1 MKHAT
6 PATLKELTPLLDR
19 LRSFDELIEK
29 SPGSF
34 YRKSKAFLHFHE
46 DPLGIFVD
54 VRLVPA
60 EPFTRLRV
68 TTQRERAAF
77 IAEVKRALAHG

>member
-6 PATLKELTPLLDR
+6 PSTLRELTPLLDR

-34 YRKSKAFLHFHE
+34 YRKSKAFAHFHE
-46 DPLGIFVD
+46 DPLGLFVD
-54 VRLVPA
+54 VRLVPT

-77 IAEVKRALAHG
+77 IAEVKRALGH

>member
-6 PATLKELTPLLDR
+6 PSTLKELTPLLDR

-34 YRKSKAFLHFHE
+34 YRKSRAFAHFHE
-46 DPLGIFVD
+46 DPLGLFVD
-54 VRLVPA
+54 VRVVPT
-60 EPFTRLRV
+60 EPFIRLRV

-77 IAEVKRALAHG
+77 IAEVKRALGH

>member
-1 MKHAT
+1 MRHASET
-6 PATLKELTPLLDR
+6 TLKELTPLLER

-54 VRLVPA
+54 VRLNPS
-60 EPFTRLRV
+60 ESFTRRRV
-68 TTQRERAAF
+68 TTQRERARLV
-77 IAEVKRALAHG
+77 AEVKRALAHW

>member
-6 PATLKELTPLLDR
+6 PATLKDLAPLLDR
-19 LRSFDELIEK
+19 LRDFDELIEK
-29 SPGSF
+29 TPGSF

-54 VRLVPA
+54 VRLVPEA
-60 EPFTRLRV
+60 SFTRRRV
-68 TTQRERAAF
+68 TTQRERAAL
-77 IAEVKRALAHG
+77 IAEVKKALAH

>member
-1 MKHAT
+1 MRHASE
-6 PATLKELTPLLDR
+6 ATLKELTPLLER
-19 LRSFDELIEK
+19 LRAFDELIEK

-54 VRLVPA
+54 VRLVSS

-68 TTQRERAAF
+68 TTQRERATLV
-77 IAEVKRALAHG
+77 AEVKRALARW

>member
-6 PATLKELTPLLDR
+6 PSTLKELTPLLNR

-29 SPGSF
+29 TPGSF

-46 DPLGIFVD
+46 DPLGLFVD
-54 VRLVPA
+54 VRLVPT

-77 IAEVKRALAHG
+77 LAEVKRALGH

>member
-6 PATLKELTPLLDR
+6 PTTLKELAPLLDR

-54 VRLVPA
+54 VRLVPT

-68 TTQRERAAF
+68 TTQRERTAF
-77 IAEVKRALAHG
+77 IAEVKRALAR

>member
-6 PATLKELTPLLDR
+6 PATLKDLAPLLDR
-19 LRSFDELIEK
+19 LRVFDELIEK
-29 SPGSF
+29 TPGSF

-54 VRLVPA
+54 VRLVPEA
-60 EPFTRLRV
+60 PFTRLRV
-68 TTQRERAAF
+68 TTQRERAAL
-77 IAEVKRALAHG
+77 ISEVKKALAH

>member
-6 PATLKELTPLLDR
+6 TSTLDELEPLLER
-19 LRSFDELIEK
+19 LRTFRELREK

-54 VRLVPA
+54 VRLNPDQ
-60 EPFTRLRV
+60 PFTRLRV
-68 TTQRERAAF
+68 TTQRERADFMAR
-77 IAEVKRALAHG
+77 VKRALSNW

>member
-6 PATLKELTPLLDR
+6 PATLKELTPLLDQ
-19 LRSFDELIEK
+19 LRSFQGLLEK

-34 YRKSKAFLHFHE
+34 YRKSKAFCHFHE

-54 VRLVPA
+54 VRLRPT
-60 EPFTRLRV
+60 EPFSRLRV
-68 TTQRERAAF
+68 TTPRERATF
-77 IAEVKRALAHG
+77 VAEVKRSLAG